1 MIAQPRLDSPEDI
14 LRLGTPELFWSV
26 SAGCVDSMVA
36 NYTPTNRR
44 RKDDDFTP
52 GGANS
57 RRPDRACIAYSNLIK
72 RYAKGKPI
80 ILGGIEASLRRIAH
94 YDMWDNAVRRSVLL
108 DSKADAIVYGM
119 GELSNLEIAQRIRG
133 GKDWKDVRGICY
145 MSSELPEPSVILPPY
160 EECAS
165 DTEAF
170 AEMFR
175 IFRDNSDPVSG
186 RRMAQAYGK
195 RYLVHN
201 RPQRLMTQKELD
213 SAYESDYENAVHPLY
228 ASQGKV
234 KAMDTV
240 RNSITTHRGCYGDC
254 SFCAIAVHQGRAVV
268 SRSEE
273 SILREAR
280 KLASNPSFNG
290 IIQDIGGPTANMYG
304 IDCPVKSIAG
314 ACKDRRCLFPAP
326 CPRLPIDHS
335 SQTELLK
342 KISAI
347 PGVRKAFVN
356 SGIRYDMIAADSGG
370 GQEYLDELVIRH
382 VSGQMKI
389 APEHISD
396 RVLRLMGKPPRGV
409 LEDFREMF
417 ADSCSRCGSKQYLT
431 YYFIAAHPGC
441 TEDDMRDL
449 ADYCRRVLR
458 TNPEQVQ
465 IFTPTP
471 STVST
476 MMYHCG
482 KDLRGKYVGSEHSMQ
497 RKQRQKDILVPR
509 NARKR
514 WRSTSGYPGRRPQS
528 GLISR
533 IRGAESAAT
542 ASKAGSGS
550 RLCPITFRIRRRK
563 WWRTS
568 WPAYSAGR
576 KRPRIFSGNTCRPT
590 NSFWRKGRCFW
601 SAADSHAL
609 PKAIS
614 AACRIP
620 PRGSTIRGCW
630 GPTIS
635 ATHT

>member
-1 MIAQPRLDSPEDI
+1 MFIPATIQESRARGWDSFDIILVSGDTYTDNSYNGTAVIGHWLIDHGFKAGIIAQPRLDSSEDI
-14 LRLGTPELFWSV
+14 LRLGVPNLFWSV

-52 GGANS
+52 GGIND
-57 RRPDRACIAYSNLIK
+57 RRPDRACIAYSNIIK
-72 RYAKGKPI
+72 RHAKGKPI

-94 YDMWDNAVRRSVLL
+94 YDMWDDVVRRSVLL

-119 GELSNLEIAQRIRG
+119 GELSNLEIAQRMRD

-145 MSSELPEPSVILPPY
+145 MSSELPLPSVALPSY

-165 DTEAF
+165 DPMAF

-186 RRMAQAYGK
+186 RRMHQAYGK
-195 RYLVHN
+195 RYLIHN
-201 RPQRLMTQKELD
+201 RPQRCMTRQELD
-213 SAYESDYENAVHPLY
+213 SSYESDYENTVHPLY

-234 KAMDTV
+234 KAMETI

-268 SRSEE
+268 SRSKE

-280 KLASNPSFNG
+280 KIASDPSFNG
-290 IIQDIGGPTANMYG
+290 IIQDVGGPTANMYG
-304 IDCPVKSIAG
+304 IDCPVKSMAG
-314 ACKDRRCLFPAP
+314 SCKDRGCLFPKP

-335 SQTELLK
+335 AQTELLRE
-342 KISAI
+342 ISAI

-356 SGIRYDMIAADSGG
+356 SGIRYDMIVADRSGG
-370 GQEYLDELVIRH
+370 EEYLDELIMRH

-389 APEHISD
+389 APEHISPK
-396 RVLRLMGKPPRGV
+396 VLRLMGKPSREV

-417 ADSCSRCGSKQYLT
+417 SDSCGRCGKRQFLT

-441 TEDDMRDL
+441 TEDDMRGL

-482 KDLRGKYVGSEHSMQ
+482 KDLSGKDVRSEHSMQ
-497 RKQRQKDILVPR
+497 KKQKQKDILVPR
-509 NARKR
+509 NSRKR
-514 WRSTSGYPGRRPQS
+514 W
-528 GLISR
+528 I
-533 IRGAESAAT
+533 
-542 ASKAGSGS
+542 
-550 RLCPITFRIRRRK
+550 
-563 WWRTS
+563 
-568 WPAYSAGR
+568 
-576 KRPRIFSGNTCRPT
+576 
-590 NSFWRKGRCFW
+590 
-601 SAADSHAL
+601 
-609 PKAIS
+609 
-614 AACRIP
+614 
-620 PRGSTIRGCW
+620 
-630 GPTIS
+630 
-635 ATHT
+635 